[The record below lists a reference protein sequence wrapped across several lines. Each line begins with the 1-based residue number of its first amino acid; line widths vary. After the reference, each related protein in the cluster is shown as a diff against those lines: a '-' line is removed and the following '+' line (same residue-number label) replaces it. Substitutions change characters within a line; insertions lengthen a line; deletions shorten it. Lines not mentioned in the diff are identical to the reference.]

1 MMNFNNRG
9 VLRNQDP
16 ENTGAPPND
25 GGLPDIA
32 STAGAKIED
41 NQDSELAT
49 LRKRI
54 KDTEARL
61 EEVRNRPV
69 VMQPPPQP
77 RQQVTKKDIEDQF
90 WRDPLQ
96 TVAGAMELS
105 KNQTLQ
111 QVAPVMSE
119 FARSKAREEDPELF
133 DMFKEEIT
141 ARVNEV
147 AAQIPSAMMT
157 PIVWQN
163 AFKTIVGEN
172 VNKVIEVRGKRQ
184 PAGTPDG
191 PIGVNTRSAPPPAKP
206 KLSDDELLWAK
217 KFKQTP
223 EQYAQG
229 KAFIEDQDSWWGTM
243 FTFDSDDPKMYD
255 RQERSRRRARTQSK

>member
-1 MMNFNNRG
+1 MMNFKRG
-9 VLRNQDP
+9 LLYDEDP
-16 ENTGAPPND
+16 ENTGAPPSD
-25 GGLPDIA
+25 GGLPEITPA
-32 STAGAKIED
+32 SASGED
-41 NQDSELAT
+41 NELAT

-147 AAQIPSAMMT
+147 AAQIPSAAMT
-157 PIVWQN
+157 PIVWHN

-172 VNKVIEVRGKRQ
+172 VNKVIEVRGKRDRQ
-184 PAGTPDG
+184 PAGAPDG

-229 KAFIEDQDSWWGTM
+229 KAFIENQDAWWGKM
-243 FTFDSDDPKMYD
+243 FTFDSDDPEMYD